1 MKKNVITI
9 CSVIILLMLIFLQCS
24 KDNNNS
30 TSITW
35 SKIFSDDFQRAD
47 GPIGDSFTPEVSC
60 QGNGTAD
67 IYTDKLRFS
76 GSGCWAIWYNGAVS
90 DNILKVDVT
99 CTTAQ
104 GASSYYFGLTA
115 RRKKLQ
121 AQYEQEF
128 YGGLLMNDSISIE
141 KYQGM
146 TADILTSKKYQV
158 VGNHTYKL
166 ELIVNGTKLTFN
178 IEDVT
183 TGLKETVTATDT
195 GTPLTGTSIG
205 INGYNMSTSDVFL
218 FDDFEI
224 DKGTN

>member
-30 TSITW
+30 SSITW

-67 IYTDKLRFS
+67 IYTNKLRFS
-76 GSGCWAIWYNGAVS
+76 GSGCWAIWYNGTVNE
-90 DNILKVDVT
+90 NILKVAVS
-99 CTTAQ
+99 CTTSE
-104 GASSYYFGLTA
+104 SSSSNNFGVTA
-115 RRKKLQ
+115 KHKKLP
-121 AQYEQEF
+121 AEYEQEF
-128 YGGLLMNDSISIE
+128 YGGFVMNDSLGIE
-141 KYQGM
+141 KCQGM
-146 TADILTSKKYQV
+146 TPAVMVAKAYKIQ
-158 VGNHTYKL
+158 GNHTYKL
-166 ELIVNGTKLTFN
+166 EFIVNGTKLTLN

-183 TGLKETVTATDT
+183 TGVKETLTATDT

-218 FDDFEI
+218 FDDFKI